1 VAQAS
6 GPHRKLS
13 ALPGPGALPEPYLR
27 LRWKDPVTGAD
38 GYAVIDRLVH
48 EFAGGGIR
56 MRRGVTMEE
65 VERLARTM
73 TLKKGAAMT
82 PGGGAK
88 GGIDF
93 DPEDPRAE
101 EVLRRFLQAMSPLL
115 ATCWSTAEDLGVSQ
129 ELLNRLFGELG
140 LGMSIQP
147 SLDRSGD
154 PEAGARRMSAAMA
167 IDVEG
172 IPLGDCVGGFGV
184 AAAAAA
190 AIRHLGLEAESTVVV
205 QGFGSIGGS
214 AARYLARAGRRVVA
228 VADRSGLVHAPGGVD
243 VEALL
248 AARTLHGD
256 IDRRRLPAGH
266 QQLSGEAW
274 LELGADVLVPAA
286 VSDVI
291 DERNYRQVRAALIVE
306 GANIPITE
314 TARRLLHARG
324 VPLVPDF
331 VANAGTMAWFNWTA
345 MGQLEA
351 DADQAFVKVGELMDR
366 NVPAVF
372 RLADELGV
380 TPHEAAVVLAE
391 RNVAEMLQRYGGAV
405 PGKLALGRVRG

>member
-6 GPHRKLS
+6 GPYRKLS
-13 ALPGPGALPEPYLR
+13 AVSGTGPPPEPYLR
-27 LRWKDPVTGAD
+27 VRWKDPITGAD

-56 MRRGVTMEE
+56 MRLGLTMEE

-93 DPEDPRAE
+93 DPRHPQAE
-101 EVLRRFLQAMSPLL
+101 AVLRRYLEAMSPLL
-115 ATCWSTAEDLGVSQ
+115 TTCWATAEDLGVSQ
-129 ELLNRLFGELG
+129 ELLNRLFAELG

-147 SLDRSGD
+147 TLDRSGD
-154 PEAGARRMSAAMA
+154 PEAGARRMKDSMA

-172 IPLGDCVGGFGV
+172 VPLGDCVGGFGV

-190 AIRHLGLEAESTVVV
+190 AIRHLGLEAGSRAVV

-214 AARYLARAGRRVVA
+214 AARYLARAGQRVVA
-228 VADRSGLVHAPGGVD
+228 VADGSGLVHAPGGVD

-248 AARTLHGD
+248 AARSVHGD
-256 IDRRRLPAGH
+256 IDRGRLPAGH
-266 QQLSGEAW
+266 QQLPGELW
-274 LELGADVLVPAA
+274 LDLEADVLVPAA

-291 DERNYRQVRAALIVE
+291 DEGNCVRVGAALIVE

-314 TARRLLHARG
+314 TARRLLHDRG
-324 VPLVPDF
+324 VALVPDF

-351 DADQAFVKVGELMDR
+351 DAGQAFARVRELMDR

-372 RLADELGV
+372 RLAEELGV

-391 RNVAEMLQRYGGAV
+391 RNVAEMLKRYGGAA
-405 PGKLALGRVRG
+405 PGRLALGRVRG